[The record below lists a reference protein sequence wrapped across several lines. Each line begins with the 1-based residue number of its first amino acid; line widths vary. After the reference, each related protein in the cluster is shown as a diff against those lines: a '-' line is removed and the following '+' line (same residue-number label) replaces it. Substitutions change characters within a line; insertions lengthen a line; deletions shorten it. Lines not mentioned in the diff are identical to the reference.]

1 MEQLIGNDSYINSH
15 LIPVG
20 NLMVQHF
27 QVAVIVCY
35 AINKD
40 LFKFDCL
47 KYPKVPKTE
56 LRVMRT
62 FSLKSTMFLL
72 GFHSHKDI
80 FI

>member
-1 MEQLIGNDSYINSH
+1 MEQLIGNVSYINSH

-20 NLMVQHF
+20 NLMVQYF

-35 AINKD
+35 ANKD

-47 KYPKVPKTE
+47 KYPKVPETE

-62 FSLKSTMFLL
+62 FFPQINNVSSWFP
-72 GFHSHKDI
+72 
-80 FI
+80 